1 MNHCQWYHNT
11 EGRARPTGSMR
22 AAETAVTFAIAI
34 AVLAAGAYVAGAVI
48 DDSQTET
55 QTTNATLDWEVYEN
69 RTAEY
74 QEGDIDSSDTY
85 TDPWLN
91 LSDTNQYNYN
101 KSNEN
106 QTYSRRSVLSEG
118 DEPSGRFDNSTIRNN
133 EAGTSSNES
142 NYVVEPGDRLPDNST
157 AQSYAIVYKGTY
169 EDNGSTTN
177 TTEFEMAD
185 WENSFASSLQQ
196 LEQYGSFA
204 IVAFGLALLILPAA
218 FIIVLMRGAIGRSRP
233 RGR

>member
-1 MNHCQWYHNT
+1 
-11 EGRARPTGSMR
+11 MR

-48 DDSQTET
+48 DDSQTESE
-55 QTTNATLDWEVYEN
+55 TTNATLDWDVYEN
-69 RTAEY
+69 RTAEH
-74 QEGDIDSSDTY
+74 QEGGVDSSDTY

-91 LSDTNQYNYN
+91 LSDTDQYDYN
-101 KSNEN
+101 KSGEN
-106 QTYSRRSVLSEG
+106 QTYSERSVLSEG
-118 DEPSGRFDNSTIRNN
+118 DEPSGRFGNSTIRNN

-142 NYVVEPGDRLPDNST
+142 NYVVEPGDRLPDGST

-169 EDNGSTTN
+169 RDNGSTTN
-177 TTEFEMAD
+177 TTEFEMGD
-185 WENSFASSLQQ
+185 WKNSFAASLQQ

-204 IVAFGLALLILPAA
+204 IAIFGLGLLILPAA
-218 FIIVLMRGAIGRSRP
+218 FIIVLSKAAAGRSRP